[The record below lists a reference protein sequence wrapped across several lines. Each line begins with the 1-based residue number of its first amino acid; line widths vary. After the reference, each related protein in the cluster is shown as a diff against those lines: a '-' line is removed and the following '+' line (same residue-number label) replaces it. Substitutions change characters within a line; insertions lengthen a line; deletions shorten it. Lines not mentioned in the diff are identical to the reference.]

1 MVSDMDAH
9 ILESYIDRIYGYAL
23 KHTFTLDEADELS
36 QEIMLRAISEL
47 PRLRDESRFEPWL
60 WGVAKNVRRS
70 FSRYR
75 GRLRSVVSFDE
86 IPEPIDFETDISEDE
101 LSELLIRRIL
111 ELSAVYRDI
120 IVLHYYDR
128 LSTKEISVRL
138 GVPEGTVSWRL
149 SEARKR

>member
-111 ELSAVYRDI
+111 ELSAVYCTITTDFRQRKF
-120 IVLHYYDR
+120 LFA
-128 LSTKEISVRL
+128 
-138 GVPEGTVSWRL
+138 
-149 SEARKR
+149 SEFPRERSAGGCPRHGKD